1 MIESIAA
8 LIQEIRIEL
17 ALTRGVPPKIEKI
30 IEHDDG
36 SLHIIT
42 ADRAEKSLLL
52 GPGGRI
58 ATELAK
64 TTSREVTVYGQDE
77 LILREHRLK
86 LTLNRIEEIYDHL
99 NQQQKQFIDLLRQI
113 ISNELLYPEI
123 PSRTNERPQLSLKIA
138 VAYSGG
144 IDSSAATFILKQSG
158 LNPEAITVHLGR
170 EFYTPDEM
178 KQIHQWCNAN
188 KVNQILVEPPIEIDN
203 VVQATKEGRIHPC
216 GQCHEIIHESV
227 RDYVRKNRYSILV
240 TGELLPSGRQSIVQE
255 DNLLVVH
262 LPGALALSKYKTEM
276 LAKESGKRVGR
287 KRFGCRLAAT
297 ANSRGWRNAG
307 PSIFRVLRELEAG
320 ILTTGQGLD
329 YIRDIVKQWIDER
342 R

>member
-1 MIESIAA
+1 MIESIAT

-17 ALTRGVPPKIEKI
+17 GLTRGVIPKIEKI
-30 IEHDDG
+30 IEQDDG

-58 ATELAK
+58 AAELAK
-64 TTSREVTVYGQDE
+64 RTSRNVTVYGQDE

-86 LTLNRIEEIYDHL
+86 LTMNRIEEIY
-99 NQQQKQFIDLLRQI
+99 NQLKQDQKQFIDLLLLI
-113 ISNELLYPEI
+113 ITNELPYPEI
-123 PSRTNERPQLSLKIA
+123 PYRTIERPQLNLKIA

-144 IDSSAATFILKQSG
+144 IDSSAAIFILKQNG
-158 LNPEAITVHLGR
+158 LNPDAITVQLGR

-178 KQIHQWCNAN
+178 KRIRQWCEAN
-188 KVNQILVEPPIEIDN
+188 RVNQVLIEPLVEIDK
-203 VVQATKEGRIHPC
+203 VIQGTKEGRIHPC

-227 RDYVRKNRYSILV
+227 RDYARKNQFSILI

-255 DNLLVVH
+255 DDLLVIH

-276 LAKESGKRVGR
+276 VAKESGKKVGR
-287 KRFGCRLAAT
+287 KRFGCRLVAA
-297 ANSRGWRNAG
+297 ANSRGWRNVG
-307 PSIFRVLRELEAG
+307 PSIYRVLRELEAG

-329 YIRDIVKQWIDER
+329 YIKDIVKQCIDER